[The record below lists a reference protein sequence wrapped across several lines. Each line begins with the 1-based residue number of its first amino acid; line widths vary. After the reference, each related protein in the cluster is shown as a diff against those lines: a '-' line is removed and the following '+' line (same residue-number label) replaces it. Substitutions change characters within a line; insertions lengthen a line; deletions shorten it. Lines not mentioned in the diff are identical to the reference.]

1 MENWFP
7 RHVREC
13 VVGRPSTGPRGSG
26 CACPQSCGRQRWLPP
41 GGVCLRQPALGPC
54 CLTLLC
60 LTLRPHGRPC
70 YLPWTLKD
78 GASWS
83 LRFMTSAEPHQ
94 GDPRWGGS
102 GRTGLREGRGSCSGP
117 AMGQDQCGAWR
128 SPCSLEFLDWPGGCW
143 PGPHSGGPSS
153 HSRHWQPQ
161 PPRRLCPGCVT
172 AMWLQRGPLPSAQLP
187 LPRVYL
193 VPGETSC
200 ASCAPVPSKRAK
212 QGGGRGGDRAI
223 EKEKAFFAFAHML
236 ERFRQMA
243 LCGIHREMLQ
253 PREGR
258 DVGPVLSDAG
268 RGLRVSVCVKFHCEQ
283 RN

>member
-41 GGVCLRQPALGPC
+41 GGVCLRQPVLGPC

-128 SPCSLEFLDWPGGCW
+128 TGLGHGGPPAAWSSWTGPGGA
-143 PGPHSGGPSS
+143 G
-153 HSRHWQPQ
+153 QALTQ
-161 PPRRLCPGCVT
+161 VAPPRTPGT
-172 AMWLQRGPLPSAQLP
+172 GSPS
-187 LPRVYL
+187 PRDA
-193 VPGETSC
+193 C
-200 ASCAPVPSKRAK
+200 ALGV
-212 QGGGRGGDRAI
+212 
-223 EKEKAFFAFAHML
+223 
-236 ERFRQMA
+236 
-243 LCGIHREMLQ
+243 
-253 PREGR
+253 
-258 DVGPVLSDAG
+258 
-268 RGLRVSVCVKFHCEQ
+268 
-283 RN
+283 

>member
-1 MENWFP
+1 MS
-7 RHVREC
+7 EC

-41 GGVCLRQPALGPC
+41 GGVCLRQPAGCNSPGALLSDSVVSDSATPRAAWLPSLDSEGWGLLEPQIHDLGRAPSMGG
-54 CLTLLC
+54 LGEDRT
-60 LTLRPHGRPC
+60 
-70 YLPWTLKD
+70 
-78 GASWS
+78 
-83 LRFMTSAEPHQ
+83 
-94 GDPRWGGS
+94 PR
-102 GRTGLREGRGSCSGP
+102 REGELLWPSHGAGPVRGLEDRPGP
-117 AMGQDQCGAWR
+117 RR

-223 EKEKAFFAFAHML
+223 EKEKAFFAFAHTL

>member
-1 MENWFP
+1 MP
-7 RHVREC
+7 APSPVD
-13 VVGRPSTGPRGSG
+13 GRGG
-26 CACPQSCGRQRWLPP
+26 CPLEVSVSASLQDAT
-41 GGVCLRQPALGPC
+41 ALGPC

-60 LTLRPHGRPC
+60 LTLRPHGRPG

-83 LRFMTSAEPHQ
+83 LIHDLGRAPSMGGLGEDRT
-94 GDPRWGGS
+94 PR
-102 GRTGLREGRGSCSGP
+102 REGELLWPSHGAGPVRGLEDRPGP
-117 AMGQDQCGAWR
+117 RR

-223 EKEKAFFAFAHML
+223 EKEKAFFAFAHTL